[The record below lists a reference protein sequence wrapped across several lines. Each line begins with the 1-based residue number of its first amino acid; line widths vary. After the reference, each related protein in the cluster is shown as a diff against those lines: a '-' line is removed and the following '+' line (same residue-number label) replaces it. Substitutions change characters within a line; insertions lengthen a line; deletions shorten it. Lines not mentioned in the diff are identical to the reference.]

1 MAARL
6 TKPLAS
12 GLHCSEPGRE
22 TLMMVDE
29 TFVVV
34 EGRHQAWPV
43 AWSAV
48 LVGALSALAVGLMVG
63 LLGYAFGAH
72 QVAQAPF
79 EWRTV
84 GWASVIFSIAGAF
97 FAYVVGGWVAAKIAG
112 FARSEPAMLHGAIA
126 WLVTVPFLM
135 LVGALGA
142 GGYFGGW
149 YGGLAGSA
157 AFSDPAAAA
166 AFRNTAV
173 ATAVAMLLGLV
184 GSALGGW
191 MGSGEPM
198 SLSYYRQ
205 REAEGSPQRP
215 RRVA

>member
-1 MAARL
+1 
-6 TKPLAS
+6 
-12 GLHCSEPGRE
+12 
-22 TLMMVDE
+22 MMVDE

-34 EGRHQAWPV
+34 EGRNQAWPV

-48 LVGALSALAVGLMVG
+48 WVGALAAVAIGLMIG

-79 EWRTV
+79 DWGTV
-84 GWASVIFSIAGAF
+84 RWAGVIFSIGGAF
-97 FAYVVGGWVAAKIAG
+97 FAYVAGGWVAVKIAG
-112 FARSEPAMLHGAIA
+112 FRRSEPAMLHGAIA

-135 LVGALGA
+135 LLGALGA
-142 GGYFGGW
+142 GSYFGGW
-149 YGGLAGSA
+149 YGGLAGGA
-157 AFSDPAAAA
+157 IPADPAVAA
-166 AFRNTAV
+166 AFRNSAV
-173 ATAVAMLLGLV
+173 ATAIAMLLGLI

-205 REAEGSPQRP
+205 REAEGMPERP
-215 RRVA
+215 RRAA